1 MSSLPPPPFDAT
13 PAPGPGVVAPGSS
26 GGNTRAPDD
35 SAPRAVVLAS
45 PSATRAGAAASRR
58 RTIWLASVI
67 SLALVIG
74 AGAFAV
80 WATRADTPDTAGTTP
95 SSAPSSDV
103 AGTQQAASSDSS
115 AGTAT
120 VPPSD
125 TTTGTTS
132 DPAST
137 TTTGGATDAGL
148 VDLGQAVRFRLPD
161 RFTQAAVGP
170 GFEITDGRLRF
181 YAQVGNRPLGED
193 PLVVLQ
199 EYVNGFD
206 ALYASASYSQAIP
219 RTADTSG
226 VSAADGYLVYYRV
239 MAADG
244 TGYKGVIDATRRAD
258 GLVVLTDL
266 YTPLDDA
273 SASALPQGTADEL
286 YASFLQ
292 TPVVGGDVALAAL
305 PVARLVSVHPS
316 PVLDGAVVVAPPV
329 GWIVEQPGPGR
340 VVVAHPRGE
349 RFVAVRLADTADPL
363 VAQDLAFG
371 DLQAMWPGAMIS
383 PFAPSR
389 EGGAV
394 LSQDATFIATN
405 VDGTTTE
412 GIVRVWI
419 DVARGQVFEA
429 VASNITGVPLE
440 PMHREFLFSSLD
452 IALTQP
458 R

>member
-1 MSSLPPPPFDAT
+1 MSSLPPPPLDAT
-13 PAPGPGVVAPGSS
+13 PAPGPGGGRVPGSS
-26 GGNTRAPDD
+26 GGNTGAPHD

-45 PSATRAGAAASRR
+45 PSVTRAGAAASRR

-74 AGAFAV
+74 AGVFAV

-95 SSAPSSDV
+95 SSASSPDV
-103 AGTQQAASSDSS
+103 AGTQQAASSDSA

-120 VPPSD
+120 VPPPPDATSD
-125 TTTGTTS
+125 ATSNTTTGV
-132 DPAST
+132 
-137 TTTGGATDAGL
+137 ATDAGL

-161 RFTQAAVGP
+161 GFTQIAVGP
-170 GFEITDGRLRF
+170 GVEITDGRLRF
-181 YAQVGNRPLGED
+181 YAQVGNRPPGED
-193 PLVVLQ
+193 PLVVMQ

-206 ALYASASYSQAIP
+206 ALYASASYSQAVP

-273 SASALPQGTADEL
+273 SGTSLPQGAADEL

-305 PVARLVSVHPS
+305 PVARLMSVHPS
-316 PVLDGAVVVAPPV
+316 LVLDGAVVVTPPV
-329 GWIVEQPGPGR
+329 GWVVEQPGPAR

-349 RFVAVRLADTADPL
+349 RFVAARLADTADPL

-371 DLQAMWPGAMIS
+371 DLLAMWPGATIS

-389 EGGAV
+389 EGGPV
-394 LSQDATFIATN
+394 LSQDATFIAAN

-412 GIVRVWI
+412 GVVRVWI

-429 VASNITGVPLE
+429 IASNITGVSLE

-452 IALTQP
+452 IALTQL